1 MAFLLLGLV
10 KILYLDAL
18 VHDIP
23 VSNCAIR
30 SNAWDSTL
38 IAKVIKKDTISPG
51 VFDKLQVSSFLFF
64 SNSVFLL
71 CSFDVWSLF
80 LEIAQKTVIS
90 WHNNA
95 CSCTDYSFKFGNLHT
110 CSFEVGTPSFLSC
123 TVLLILLHRCVASV
137 GRNFFLG
144 AMCVAQ
150 FLCLCSVAYMYSRI
164 VYPSILL

>member
-10 KILYLDAL
+10 QILYLDAL

-23 VSNCAIR
+23 VSNCVIR

-51 VFDKLQVSSFLFF
+51 VFGKLQVSSLLFF
-64 SNSVFLL
+64 SNSVFFL

-80 LEIAQKTVIS
+80 
-90 WHNNA
+90 W
-95 CSCTDYSFKFGNLHT
+95 KFHKKM
-110 CSFEVGTPSFLSC
+110 SSVGTTMHVVAQLVALSLASAHMFILNWHTIFLSY

-137 GRNFFLG
+137 GRNIFLG
-144 AMCVAQ
+144 AMWVAQ
-150 FLCLCSVAYMYSRI
+150 FLCLCSVAYMYS
-164 VYPSILL
+164 